1 MKYHHLGIP
10 TTTRRAG
17 EYYLEA
23 ADLHVYDYRHS
34 PYGVEWIRFGPRSE
48 SPDLVK
54 TLPHVAF
61 EVDDLDAAL
70 EGKDVIIP
78 PSSPSDG
85 VRVAFIVEGGAPVEL
100 LQYERGEG
108 GAQGGAEVLAL
119 ERDAL
124 DRWIR
129 GDPGGIIDL
138 AAEDI
143 VYFDPFQRSRVN
155 GRAAFVALMESI
167 RGQVSAERYELI
179 DPVVQGSGDFALLT
193 FNFRSW
199 PEGPGSRWNATDAYR
214 RDREGWRLIQQHW
227 SITGAGLEVP

>member
-70 EGKDVIIP
+70 AGKDVIIP
-78 PSSPSDG
+78 PSSPSEG
-85 VRVAFIVEGGAPVEL
+85 VRVAFVVENGAPVEL
-100 LQYERGEG
+100 LQYERSPTP
-108 GAQGGAEVLAL
+108 
-119 ERDAL
+119 
-124 DRWIR
+124 DRGR
-129 GDPGGIIDL
+129 T
-138 AAEDI
+138 
-143 VYFDPFQRSRVN
+143 
-155 GRAAFVALMESI
+155 GRA
-167 RGQVSAERYELI
+167 
-179 DPVVQGSGDFALLT
+179 
-193 FNFRSW
+193 RSK
-199 PEGPGSRWNATDAYR
+199 GKGR
-214 RDREGWRLIQQHW
+214 RRKAKGKR
-227 SITGAGLEVP
+227 